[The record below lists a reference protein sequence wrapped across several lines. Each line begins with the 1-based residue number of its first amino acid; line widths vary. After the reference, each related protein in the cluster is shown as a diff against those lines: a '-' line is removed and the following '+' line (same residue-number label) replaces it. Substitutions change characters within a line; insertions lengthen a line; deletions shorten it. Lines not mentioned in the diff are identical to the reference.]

1 MRLESEL
8 LLIRV
13 DGSSSSGTGH
23 FMRCLALAQ
32 AWRKTGSVVF
42 AVAQCTPALEERV
55 RGEGFE
61 VRKLPVEPGT
71 RGDEQATTSLALQ
84 AGAIWVVVDGY
95 QFGADYQRAIKSAGL
110 RLLFFDDYGHADY
123 YCADL
128 VINQNSGA
136 DAGTYTRREPYTRL
150 LLGSRYVLLRSEF
163 LTWQDWRRE
172 TPTVARRVLVTLGG
186 SDPSNVTGKVVKA
199 LRMVED
205 VEGVVVVGGSNP
217 HWSSLKADRRKLATA
232 FELVVDPKNMPELMA
247 RADIAITAAGATL
260 WEMAF
265 MGLPSLVILLA
276 DNQRINAEFAKRT
289 GLGIYLGWHKDVNPQ
304 RVAGA
309 LTAFAHDR
317 QRREVISEELRKM
330 VDGQGAMRVVGAMLD
345 GIAPTYP
352 RHYGKWSSGC
362 SHT

>member
-1 MRLESEL
+1 MRLGSEL

-23 FMRCLALAQ
+23 VMRCLALAQ
-32 AWRKTGSVVF
+32 AWRKAGTVIF

-55 RGEGFE
+55 REEGFE
-61 VRKLPVEPGT
+61 VRKLLLEPGS
-71 RGDEQATTSLALQ
+71 RADAQETTSLALQ
-84 AGAIWVVVDGY
+84 AGVIWVVVDGY

-110 RLLFFDDYGHADY
+110 RLLFFDDYGHAGY

-128 VINQNSGA
+128 VINQNWGA
-136 DAGTYTRREPYTRL
+136 EARTYTRREPHTRL
-150 LLGSRYVLLRSEF
+150 LLGTRYALLRSEF

-186 SDPSNVTGKVVKA
+186 SDPHNITGKVVEA
-199 LRMVED
+199 LKMVENF
-205 VEGVVVVGGSNP
+205 EAVVVVGGSNP

-232 FELVVDPKNMPELMA
+232 FELVVNAKNMPELMA

-265 MGLPSLVILLA
+265 MGLPSLVVLLA

-289 GLGIYLGWHKDVNPQ
+289 GLGIYLGWHTDVNPQ

-309 LTAFAHDR
+309 LTTFALDR
-317 QRREVISEELRKM
+317 QRREDISGELRKM
-330 VDGQGAMRVVGAMLD
+330 VDGQGAMRVVDEMLD
-345 GIAPTYP
+345 GIAPVP
-352 RHYGKWSSGC
+352 
-362 SHT
+362 